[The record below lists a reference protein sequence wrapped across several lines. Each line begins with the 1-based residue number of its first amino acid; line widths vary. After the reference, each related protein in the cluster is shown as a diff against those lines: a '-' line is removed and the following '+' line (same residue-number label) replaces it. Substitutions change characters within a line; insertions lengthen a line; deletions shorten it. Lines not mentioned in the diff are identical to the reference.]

1 MTFPLRQII
10 SGSLAGAQGFQ
21 GAQGAQGFQGAQGAQ
36 GVQGSIGDK
45 YQTTSSTTFSL
56 ETSGLLTIF
65 TDQTNLSYSV
75 GQSVIVAYD
84 VNHIQ
89 HGTVV
94 SYVKANGQLIINR
107 TSREGTGTYPVWTVN
122 LDGAVGGA
130 VRMSDL
136 VDLVADQDIVPS
148 IDATYNLGSPANKFS
163 SLYLSG
169 NTIVLGNT
177 TIKSDDSGGGI
188 VLSQTG
194 SNAAPVILATN
205 TLKSLAAPII
215 ENSAVISEN
224 YAVSNN
230 KNAISYGPVKLN
242 SNITF
247 TIQKSSKWKILA

>member
-1 MTFPLRQII
+1 MPFSLSQII
-10 SGSLAGAQGFQ
+10 S
-21 GAQGAQGFQGAQGAQ
+21 
-36 GVQGSIGDK
+36 
-45 YQTTSSTTFSL
+45 
-56 ETSGLLTIF
+56 
-65 TDQTNLSYSV
+65 NNSV
-75 GQSVIVAYD
+75 GPQGPSG
-84 VNHIQ
+84 N
-89 HGTVV
+89 
-94 SYVKANGQLIINR
+94 
-107 TSREGTGTYPVWTVN
+107 
-122 LDGAVGGA
+122 VG
-130 VRMSDL
+130 RMRDLSDL
-136 VDLVADQDIVPS
+136 IADRDIIPLVDS
-148 IDATYNLGSPANKFS
+148 TYNLGSSSYKFS

-215 ENSAVISEN
+215 ENTSIISEN